1 MSESASSDFDSRLA
15 VLEERTKPK
24 EKTILDRIKDWS
36 GVLTFVVAVLY
47 TYPLGVWD
55 RFVVTAEQ
63 QKIKGVGELRAT
75 IVRVTELDS
84 ETFRVIASIADVQQQ
99 ALMSQVQNARKSAL
113 LIPELPLVEKHYSEL
128 SGAELELLGYQL
140 NYLGDQGTLVQRVLD
155 TASEKM
161 ISAKNNLGA
170 ADIYRTQ
177 AQLYSSYGS
186 MGLNPAKARDLFK
199 KAIHLSMLAEPAKS
213 LNTALATA
221 MDWAN
226 FEALSGNWS
235 CTGALGNWAIS
246 EFQVQNP
253 QYATKLQAQLA
264 SMVVTRKAMEANSKT
279 LVPNQPGS
287 VCPKNILPWKPV
299 GWPWAVVG

>member
-1 MSESASSDFDSRLA
+1 MSESTGSDFDSRLA
-15 VLEERTKPK
+15 ALEERTRPK

-36 GVLTFVVAVLY
+36 GVLTFVIAVLY

-55 RFVVTAEQ
+55 RFVVTAAQ
-63 QKIKGVGELRAT
+63 QKIKEIGELRAT
-75 IVRVTELDS
+75 ILRLTELDA
-84 ETFRVIASIADVQQQ
+84 ETYRVIASIADVQQQ
-99 ALMSQVQNARKSAL
+99 ALMSQVQNARKGAV
-113 LIPELPLVEKHYSEL
+113 LIPELPLVEKHYSVL
-128 SGAELELLGYQL
+128 SGAELQLLGYQL
-140 NYLGDQGTLVQRVLD
+140 NYLGDQGTLVQQILE

-177 AQLYSSYGS
+177 AQLYSNYGS
-186 MGLNPAKARDLFK
+186 MGLDPEKARDLFK
-199 KAIHLSMLAEPAKS
+199 KAITVAMRAEPARA

-235 CTGALGNWAIS
+235 CTETLGNWAIS
-246 EFQVQNP
+246 EFRVQNP
-253 QYATKLQAQLA
+253 PYAAKLQAELA
-264 SMVVTRKAMEANSKT
+264 SMAVTRKAMEANSPT
-279 LVPNQPGS
+279 WAPSQPGS

-299 GWPWAVVG
+299 GWPWRL